1 MAYVNVAEWSPDQ
14 VSEWLK
20 GLDEAILPYIHY
32 FVNNQVDGKRLLQ
45 LSPDDL
51 PSLRVTKI
59 GHQEIVLQAV
69 ELLRS
74 IHYQLNQENVQ
85 YLALRLSSK
94 ARSIYN
100 ELRLTSSFSGNGG
113 GSAGEEEEGEDE
125 EEEADRRNAKKRQE
139 RVSTAIIA
147 GVADVL
153 SSVKGLVSWLNRQP
167 FEGQEKYDCLKSDL
181 VELSIRLATIA
192 QRDMFAENQ
201 ATVILQLCLNLALI
215 SDKIIQEYSDP
226 LIIQPASL
234 DIATIKKKADDEWGV
249 VLQSS
254 YHGVHQVSGVR
265 ALSPAYQCGKL
276 QEGDELV
283 QVNYQ
288 TVIGWSPLKVTAVM
302 QEFPV
307 EVILTV
313 KKRPRH
319 ANTVTQIYLK
329 PMRLPSKKRTYSPWG
344 SSLITSPRY
353 DLQSIPNLQLSV
365 SVDKVPIRQELNLE
379 PQPKSSSPP
388 PQLATPSP
396 QPASSLSDA
405 PSTTSDRESQD
416 SDSEDDPFL
425 SDSDLPGSSPISVR
439 LYHPKPRAPVQRRAT
454 IPGATAR
461 PSLSFDQLL
470 QDVKWSRSGWKGFPE
485 GSAPSNPDLL
495 RGPVGMDHRIARPHT
510 CIGTENKGT
519 LVREDKEA
527 VLKEGTEDDYT
538 VNEEQSD
545 EEKSENIGDK
555 DRVKNLNQDC
565 GMEENKMEKKVVNI
579 IPLPPRKPTNCS
591 LIVSSQG
598 SSPSPAHPP
607 LSTEEKNVS
616 RVRVTPALLS
626 PGHPPPPQSSTA
638 SLDQSISLC
647 CESSQDPSGRSHRI
661 SEDRPKLDKSHS
673 TPAYD
678 LNGDETLPVV
688 TDVPSGVSS
697 LLSSPCERSPAT
709 LKSPNNTKSGSGSTN
724 FFSTY
729 DIKGAL
735 VSPGEVA
742 ATLPQLGI
750 NAGYFSRMSPPHVTT
765 PIISLATTTVGAGTA
780 EHFKAQVIFPVG
792 AAEPGHTSPEFTN
805 KTKKT
810 EGGPAAGEMH
820 NSGGVGVGGDN
831 GRHGT
836 SDGGG
841 INICEGRF
849 SSSSSGIS
857 GVESMASQQMITPP
871 ACQPSTSTPGAVVL
885 RETRSSSPSVWRR
898 GLLVTDCGSRR
909 ISCRDLGQG
918 DHQGWLYRRRD
929 NKGFLLPHRWER
941 RWFILKKNYLYG
953 YRDREAVRADSLI
966 YLPGFHVCPAA
977 DVKGKK
983 FAFKIYHSSGAT
995 FYFACVTSEERSR
1008 WMSQMGLSAI
1018 SSLTFHHRQLHGT
1031 QQQQQGEEVYY
1042 SETDEELE
1050 ERSSPSR
1057 HSPQSSQPRT
1067 SPGKENIASLWR
1079 GGSSSPSRTTQ
1090 NRGPPIGSLTTLS
1103 SGKSQGLRFL
1113 QPSRDVLNQPV
1124 PTASFRSYRRV
1135 SENNNRSTSTGDL
1148 RGVSKP
1154 EMYAGQAEAPA
1165 STEGGTSRRVTRKN
1179 SLRDRLRQLPAPFTM
1194 ERRRQTNRGNP
1205 NSENQQKQQQ
1215 QRDLQKEAEPQQ
1227 MEEKLSHKISAGPLS
1242 EDVRHSI
1249 LSCVQQIADGQ
1260 SGFHEN
1266 SAGIQR
1272 QRPHYMLP
1280 TCASSQHSPA
1290 RPSSVDLD
1298 TRSAPNKVGNGRW
1311 VGTPPPSG
1319 RCSPSKIEVR
1329 GRRGST
1335 GGESPIR
1342 SRSPRRGSLD
1352 CLAWSHPRAIS
1363 PPMSPLHT
1371 PSRSSHGSASSLLA
1385 SEEYREG
1392 SPEKLWISSLRTD
1405 TSKPR
1410 PIVRLSPEKRD
1421 VRSRQGSG
1429 ENFMPDRL
1437 KRTALYHPPQLRSR
1451 GDPMTAAFEL
1461 ALDPSSGQL
1470 IQDNSKDDLRL
1481 PVAQPDASPSAAI
1494 QCSITEHWS
1503 LVTTSVSKRPLQTVN
1518 SGAVTIPRPEVP
1530 PRTKFLSP
1538 SERTLPASSFLS
1550 ASTSTLPSSSPSLSS
1565 SPSALSINSSTKSTS
1580 SLPSFPSSQ
1589 QPHSADSSSFV
1600 SPDSP
1605 VLSHMPSQTKSM
1617 KLIPKLTIRT
1627 HNEES
1632 EAVRT
1637 PLKPTMGV
1645 SMIGKQRRTP
1655 SIISPREIFFSSP
1668 PSSPMTPY
1676 SPDQSVLLSPG
1687 SSSTSGIL
1695 TTATCVV
1702 TSCAHNLSG
1711 KISTPSKMHNQKI
1724 LPHYPGMEYPPVFE
1738 PGSYSLCGS
1747 PSDQPQSLYQ
1757 MPNPAPPHL
1766 SDQQGR
1772 THDQT
1777 EISGSYANVETHA
1790 MFSLDQAD
1798 TVLDIPQRSNK
1809 FLHSEITSQEMQ
1821 SGSTDGETQ
1830 LQQSVS
1836 NYEFKIQ
1843 KNIPVSNPTGFAV
1856 DHNLHVNKSASH
1868 QNLRVATPPGAVSR
1882 QNLYASDSGSGI
1894 HHPTY
1899 VSTSVSISHQNLH
1912 VSTHQNVYVTTPV
1925 QSVTDHNVCVSLPS
1939 VLNSHQNR
1947 KVSIASGRT
1956 ESGHRDE
1963 CGEQIKPVCSFI
1975 PSAESHNLETNN
1987 PTTPSSKSY
1996 IPPRLLLPRPSD
2008 SPSVDGECEVKV
2020 SPTQRESSA

>member
-365 SVDKVPIRQELNLE
+365 SVDKVPIRQELNRE

-709 LKSPNNTKSGSGSTN
+709 LKSPNSTKSGSGSTN

-735 VSPGEVA
+735 
-742 ATLPQLGI
+742 
-750 NAGYFSRMSPPHVTT
+750 
-765 PIISLATTTVGAGTA
+765 
-780 EHFKAQVIFPVG
+780 
-792 AAEPGHTSPEFTN
+792 
-805 KTKKT
+805 
-810 EGGPAAGEMH
+810 
-820 NSGGVGVGGDN
+820 
-831 GRHGT
+831 
-836 SDGGG
+836 
-841 INICEGRF
+841 
-849 SSSSSGIS
+849 
-857 GVESMASQQMITPP
+857 
-871 ACQPSTSTPGAVVL
+871 
-885 RETRSSSPSVWRR
+885 
-898 GLLVTDCGSRR
+898 GSRR

-1298 TRSAPNKVGNGRW
+1298 TRSAPNKFGNGRW

-1809 FLHSEITSQEMQ
+1809 FLHSEITSQEMH

-2008 SPSVDGECEVKV
+2008 SPSGDGECEVKV
-2020 SPTQRESSA
+2020 SPTQTESSA